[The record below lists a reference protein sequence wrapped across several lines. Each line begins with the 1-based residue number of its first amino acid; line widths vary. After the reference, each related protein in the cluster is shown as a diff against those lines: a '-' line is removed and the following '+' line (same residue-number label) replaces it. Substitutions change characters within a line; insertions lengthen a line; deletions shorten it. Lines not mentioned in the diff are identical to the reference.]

1 MTNEELI
8 TYYVDLLIRQFHTMP
23 KARATVDAFVAEVVA
38 DQIVR
43 QVVNAFDV
51 DTAVGAQLDII
62 GKYVGVNRRVNGLD
76 ITREYFAMPGYEDA
90 SPDTYKGFADYDDS
104 PSPDW
109 FFRVYAD
116 ENSAYAMTDDEMRSL
131 IKMKIRQ
138 NNSNHSLADIDDI
151 IDEFFGA
158 DCLVTDGGD
167 MTLTYA
173 FTPGL
178 TYNLPAI
185 AAFTKVLPHPAGVE
199 IIITGL

>member
-1 MTNEELI
+1 MTNEQLI
-8 TYYVDLLIRQFHTMP
+8 AYYVELLIRQYSTLP
-23 KARATVDAFVAEVVA
+23 NARGTVEAFAGEAVA
-38 DQIVR
+38 DQIVS
-43 QVVNAFDV
+43 QVVNAYDIE
-51 DTAVGAQLDII
+51 TATGIQLDII

-76 ITREYFAMPGYEDA
+76 ITRTYFAMPGYEDA
-90 SPDTYKGFADYDDS
+90 DPGSYEGFADYDDV

-109 FFRVYAD
+109 YFRVYAD
-116 ENSAYAMTDDEMRSL
+116 ENSAYAMTDAEMRLL

-138 NNSNHSLADIDDI
+138 NKSNHSLEDIDDI

-178 TYNLPAI
+178 TYTLPAI
-185 AAFTKVLPHPAGVE
+185 AAFTQTLPHPAGVA
-199 IIITGL
+199 IIVTGL